1 MAQRVNAI
9 NKAFGNCIFINKD
22 IRSVTRTLK
31 KKIAECDVF
40 TETPLDIKMEN
51 IDDMHDKLSLTFSN
65 GEVNG
70 VVTWRKTSYNDK
82 HYVFS
87 KFESN

>member
-22 IRSVTRTLK
+22 VKSVTNILND
-31 KKIAECDVF
+31 KIAEREVF
-40 TETPLDIKMEN
+40 TETPLGIKMEN
-51 IDDMHDKLSLTFSN
+51 IDDMHDKLTLTFSN
-65 GEVNG
+65 GELSG
-70 VVTWRKTSYNDK
+70 VVTWRKTSNDK

>member
-22 IRSVTRTLK
+22 VKSVTNILND
-31 KKIAECDVF
+31 KIAERDVF
-40 TETPLDIKMEN
+40 TETPLGIKMEN
-51 IDDMHDKLSLTFSN
+51 IDDMHDKLTLTFSN
-65 GEVNG
+65 GELSG
-70 VVTWRKTSYNDK
+70 VVTWRKTSNDK
-82 HYVFS
+82 YYVFS